1 MSGPVKRRRR
11 GGSVCA
17 NPLFVRW
24 VEELRDDCK
33 ERGLK
38 SYHTYTKVSDILTL
52 DVFTSKTLY
61 LFLGT
66 QLPQEIPITSSV
78 RGGGKNT

>member
-1 MSGPVKRRRR
+1 MDDPVPNREVGKGSAMPGPPVKRRR
-11 GGSVCA
+11 GGGVCA

-38 SYHTYTKVSDILTL
+38 SYHTYSKVSDVTFFYIMST
-52 DVFTSKTLY
+52 
-61 LFLGT
+61 
-66 QLPQEIPITSSV
+66 
-78 RGGGKNT
+78 NTYF